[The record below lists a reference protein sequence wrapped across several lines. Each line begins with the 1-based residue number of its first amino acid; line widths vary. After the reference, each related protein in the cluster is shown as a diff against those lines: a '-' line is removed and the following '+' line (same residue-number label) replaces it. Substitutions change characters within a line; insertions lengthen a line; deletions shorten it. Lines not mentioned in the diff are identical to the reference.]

1 MRQESQMRNLGGDK
15 KHGGRVWAS
24 RYAGSTADAG
34 GCLHRKICVM
44 LRYRQRVGLGRRT
57 GSSRDISAG
66 FDKMIKSA
74 AIHGKVLNHRESSR
88 AERLN
93 PDCIS
98 TFEAAHV
105 KLAGRLYP
113 AGSMRNAIDHKGT
126 HPANPFPAIGVERY
140 RFLVPN
146 DQSLVHDIEHL
157 QKGCFLWDFIRLVI
171 DERTG
176 RFGVLLAPDFQRKVH
191 L

>member
-24 RYAGSTADAG
+24 CHAGATADAG

-74 AIHGKVLNHRESSR
+74 AIHGKVLNYRESAR
-88 AERLN
+88 PERFN
-93 PDCIS
+93 PDRVPA
-98 TFEAAHV
+98 FELPHV
-105 KLAGRLYP
+105 KLAGGPCLAR
-113 AGSMRNAIDHKGT
+113 SMRNAVDDKGT
-126 HPANPFPAIGVERY
+126 HPANPFPAI
-140 RFLVPN
+140 
-146 DQSLVHDIEHL
+146 
-157 QKGCFLWDFIRLVI
+157 
-171 DERTG
+171 
-176 RFGVLLAPDFQRKVH
+176 
-191 L
+191 